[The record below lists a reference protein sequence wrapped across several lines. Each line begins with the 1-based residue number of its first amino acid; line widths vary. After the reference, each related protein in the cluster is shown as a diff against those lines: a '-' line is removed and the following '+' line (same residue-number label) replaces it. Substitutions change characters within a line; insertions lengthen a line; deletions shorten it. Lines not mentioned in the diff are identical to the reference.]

1 MTLWAGN
8 VERMLTAAAPAPQ
21 TKSGQSL
28 SSFIEESDGNLS
40 TDCVEFKAIKQR
52 PSPTQLTSNYNIQSA
67 ILNI

>member
-1 MTLWAGN
+1 
-8 VERMLTAAAPAPQ
+8 MLTAAAPAPQ

-52 PSPTQLTSNYNIQSA
+52 PSPTQLPSFQLQHSRRHIEYLA
-67 ILNI
+67 